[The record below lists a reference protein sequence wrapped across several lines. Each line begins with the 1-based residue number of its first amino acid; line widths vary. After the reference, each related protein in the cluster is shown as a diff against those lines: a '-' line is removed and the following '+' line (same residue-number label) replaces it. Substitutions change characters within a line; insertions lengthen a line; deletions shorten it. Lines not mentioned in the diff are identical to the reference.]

1 MKIVELKADLFFI
14 DETSHSVQT
23 ASAFMHYKVRLI
35 SDGQTVLTAKRS
47 DGKIDVIASQEIA
60 AKLQDGTLC
69 IKSKNGKVKEIATVQ
84 IVTHEEFTLLQ
95 QAIAERVQAV
105 AETSLKVQATP
116 STSVKADP
124 KDWVSGLINNLKT
137 VLLSNYGPER
147 ADRYVLEESDRIKE
161 RMQKKEQQVREEQ
174 GEVIRQDIRR
184 FDLKR
189 ASFVQEERLK
199 KLIDV

>member
-14 DETSHSVQT
+14 DEANLSVQT

-69 IKSKNGKVKEIATVQ
+69 IKSKNGSVKEIATVQ
-84 IVTHEEFTLLQ
+84 VVTHEVFTLLQ

-105 AETSLKVQATP
+105 AETSLKSQATP
-116 STSVKADP
+116 TALAKADP
-124 KDWVSGLINNLKT
+124 QDWISGFIHNLKT
-137 VLLSNYGPER
+137 ILLSNYGPER
-147 ADRYVLEESDRIKE
+147 AAMYVQEESDRIKTS
-161 RMQKKEQQVREEQ
+161 MQKQEQKIRDEER
-174 GEVIRQDIRR
+174 EVIRQDRRR
-184 FDLKR
+184 FELKR